1 MMALNHPGAENL
13 THDIELHVDAYL
25 QDSVSFTLEQ
35 IAVFAGHG
43 QHLDHVQRSIDI
55 LVSEGVI
62 SRVPNSD
69 PVRYHYPD
77 EEV

>member
-1 MMALNHPGAENL
+1 MALNHPGAENL
-13 THDIELHVDAYL
+13 THDIEMHIDAYL
-25 QDSVSFTLEQ
+25 QDHVSFTLEQ
-35 IAVFAGHG
+35 IAAFAGHDRY
-43 QHLDHVQRSIDI
+43 LDYVQRSIDI

-69 PVRYHYPD
+69 PVRYHFPD